1 MHSCTGG
8 TDPAYIALES
18 ETVSNIDKNF
28 FISAKLHLE
37 TVIAFSLCF
46 RELIN
51 MFIMRFLRLFMNISG
66 GRHSVFLSE

>member
-8 TDPAYIALES
+8 TDPAYIALERD
-18 ETVSNIDKNF
+18 TASNIDKIF

-37 TVIAFSLCF
+37 TVIAFSLYF

-51 MFIMRFLRLFMNISG
+51 MFIIRFFETFHERIGWATFHIS
-66 GRHSVFLSE
+66 F